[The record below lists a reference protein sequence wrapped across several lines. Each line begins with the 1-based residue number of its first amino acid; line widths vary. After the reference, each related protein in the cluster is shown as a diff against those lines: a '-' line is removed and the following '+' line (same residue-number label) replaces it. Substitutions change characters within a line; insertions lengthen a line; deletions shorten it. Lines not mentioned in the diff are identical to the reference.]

1 MRKWHRIIAPY
12 FALFLIVI
20 TVTGVA
26 VQATDLLDTPKEAG
40 THVKAGRASA
50 AATMPQS
57 RPAAEKGESAMHR
70 WGHWLKKL
78 HSGESLGPVGLAIN
92 ILSGLALLFFA
103 TSGLWMYVQIPL
115 RRWRRRSARH

>member
-26 VQATDLLDTPKEAG
+26 VQATDLLDTPKEAA
-40 THVKAGRASA
+40 THVKAGKAPGPA
-50 AATMPQS
+50 ALPEP
-57 RPAAEKGESAMHR
+57 RPAARKDESAMRR

-78 HSGESLGPVGLAIN
+78 HSGESLGPIGLAIN

-115 RRWRRRSARH
+115 RRWQRQRARH